1 MSASVARLVAYA
13 ASQLERSDGPLA
25 SRRMASIAAWGGRL
39 YGAIQRSR
47 APLVLPPDVRA
58 VAIGGAT
65 LGGSYKTP
73 LAIAIAR
80 RLRERGAAV
89 VYVGH
94 AYGARPECARRVSPS
109 DETSTV
115 GDEALLA
122 ARGLEGLS
130 VPVVVAPKRAEAV
143 AFARTLGDVLV
154 IDGTNHVEGGARVVR
169 VLSVCAEAPWG
180 SGRVLPFGD
189 LRAPPGVLT
198 AGADVVVSVA
208 SSAASPALKDAAGA
222 VAHTTLPSKSELQG
236 RRVGLLTALARPERV
251 AHALLALGVYPK
263 VILRAPDHRGVAAVA
278 KARQIGERLRL
289 DAWVIT
295 EKCSLSLGKY
305 EIGAP
310 HHTLTLD
317 LALSPTLLE
326 GLRVFRDGP

>member
-1 MSASVARLVAYA
+1 M
-13 ASQLERSDGPLA
+13 
-25 SRRMASIAAWGGRL
+25 
-39 YGAIQRSR
+39 
-47 APLVLPPDVRA
+47 LPPDVRA

-80 RLRERGAAV
+80 RLRESGVAV

-122 ARGLEGLS
+122 AQGLEGLS
-130 VPVVVAPKRAEAV
+130 VPVVVAPTRAEAV
-143 AFARTLGDVLV
+143 TFARTLGDVLV
-154 IDGTNHVEGGARVVR
+154 IDGTNRVEGGARVLR
-169 VLSVCAEAPWG
+169 ILSVCAEAPWG

-189 LRAPPGVLT
+189 LRASPAVLT
-198 AGADVVVSVA
+198 AGSDVVVSVA
-208 SSAASPALKDAAGA
+208 SSASSPALRDTAGA
-222 VAHTTLPSKSELQG
+222 VAHTTLPSASELEG

-251 AHALLALGVYPK
+251 VEALAALGVYPK
-263 VILRAPDHRGVAAVA
+263 VILRAPDHHGVAAVP

-289 DAWVIT
+289 DAWVST
-295 EKCSLSLGKY
+295 AKCALSLGEY

-310 HHTLTLD
+310 RHTLALD
-317 LALSPTLLE
+317 LALSPTLRD